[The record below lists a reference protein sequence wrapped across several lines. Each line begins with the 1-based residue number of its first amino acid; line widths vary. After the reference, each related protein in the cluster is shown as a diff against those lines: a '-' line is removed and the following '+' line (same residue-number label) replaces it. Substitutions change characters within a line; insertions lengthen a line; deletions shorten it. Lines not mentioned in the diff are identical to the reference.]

1 MILTMTKISLTLTLK
16 IMTTRTSSKGSKRSR
31 KQNLNTTI
39 VASSK
44 TSTATLVQKNEK
56 YKLEDIDDDEWAS
69 MITNVVA
76 DMQKATTSQVLV
88 TARRAATKVN
98 AKFLDSFK
106 NFWFSVADA
115 ALSEGSGASKKS
127 GSGAPTSARL
137 DVELVKDL
145 ILRVTELVGVGQP
158 DIRFASS
165 LAAFEMSR
173 AVLTKIVSLSNNLAI
188 AERQLKAAT
197 GARQGSLKTQ
207 VESLKRVIAEM
218 EELVTGPVYSVVFMH
233 RYRDSNEFIRTL
245 CMENLSTSI
254 VLRPSLFLQ
263 DKYLKYFGW
272 MLSDSSAEV
281 RRAALVALNLPFDT
295 LKQRIE
301 NGSDDGSI
309 DLSDMSNVCMKFLDR
324 IAGCSLD
331 ANVDVQPHAMALLLS
346 LLREGFLDEVEN
358 EKFWDQANFC
368 AINPKAT
375 EEMRATSLQF
385 VIEQIEAFDDDE
397 EELAAQGINSGDEE
411 RAIVAKVDALAS
423 WIASSITGPD
433 TAVEKARV
441 RLTDLVVESLR
452 SIPDQAGIA
461 TNWSAILRAINEDA
475 VATTKD
481 NATADTKVDEVK
493 QLVLMRFLLAAV
505 KCEVGDIGDA
515 EFLTGTISKK
525 GKITKKGT
533 GVAHENL
540 SVEMLKALPELFV
553 KFSGDSRMLT
563 QLASLPRYLIHSVF
577 SLPQRKKEFL
587 SLLKQTGDLYLK
599 STDETVL
606 MQCAMSL
613 THMTEGGHTRV
624 TDAQNQVQK
633 IIDGLNKKISDLVA
647 RKLSTTK
654 KKKKGEV
661 DQDSEFALGLA
672 LTQLRIL
679 AKRGDV
685 AGMIGDDEIE
695 DFIAT
700 LSECAESRIKG
711 AKGSN
716 QTLAE
721 SSVVVKEIMA
731 INTVFLGLVDLCYEA
746 FELKADGA
754 DWEQDKDS
762 EFMQFLTV
770 TQRAACGTVSDLRSI
785 CAKGLKNAAN
795 KTLRAVALVDDSRLL
810 NCLAKYIKSLDKSD
824 SSFTQE
830 GLLAI
835 SRILI
840 ANWDVVNR
848 REAGIVLSN
857 ITGASG
863 EATKM
868 ISAFMKVAKAK
879 DGVKLLE
886 AHMASLRQSFEEW
899 QAAQP
904 DELGEKF
911 TDDEMDEFTEKE
923 EQHEVMYNGLR
934 TQASKLSGSLGVG
947 KLSNPKMMPAMVGF
961 VKEGIRYAFS
971 CPKKA
976 GGEDDEEQFGD
987 RLSFLGPL
995 KTYLNW
1001 IKKNQ
1006 MQKNEIIADYEVKEM
1021 VFKNHIFYN
1030 EEVHAEVL
1038 KAFGD
1043 DFIGILVNRKRAAS
1057 QMTSDASMPPPA
1069 PASSKGSSA
1078 LDSVV
1083 EEGAEYEKGMFD
1095 DVEGGKDK
1103 RGEGEGSAS
1112 KRRRTSRG
1120 EGTQ

>member
-1 MILTMTKISLTLTLK
+1 
-16 IMTTRTSSKGSKRSR
+16 
-31 KQNLNTTI
+31 
-39 VASSK
+39 
-44 TSTATLVQKNEK
+44 
-56 YKLEDIDDDEWAS
+56 

-88 TARRAATKVN
+88 TAKRATTKVA

-115 ALSEGSGASKKS
+115 ALSEGAGASKKS
-127 GSGAPTSARL
+127 ASGAPTSARL

-188 AERQLKAAT
+188 AERQFAAAT

-309 DLSDMSNVCMKFLDR
+309 DLADMSNVCMKFLDR
-324 IAGCSLD
+324 ISGCSVD
-331 ANVDVQPHAMALLLS
+331 VNVDVQPHAMTLLLS

-368 AINPKAT
+368 AINPIAT

-397 EELAAQGINSGDEE
+397 EELAAQGISSGDEE

-433 TAVEKARV
+433 TVVEKARV

-452 SIPDQAGIA
+452 IIPEQAAIA

-525 GKITKKGT
+525 GKITKKGS

-540 SVEMLKALPELFV
+540 SVEILKALPDLFV

-587 SLLKQTGDLYLK
+587 SLLKQTGELYLK
-599 STDETVL
+599 STDEAVL

-633 IIDGLNKKISDLVA
+633 IIDSLNKKISDLVVL
-647 RKLSTTK
+647 KLSTTK

-685 AGMIGDDEIE
+685 ASMIGDDEIE

-700 LSECAESRIKG
+700 LTECAESRIKG

-716 QTLAE
+716 QTLKE
-721 SSVVVKEIMA
+721 SSVVVKEIMN
-731 INTVFLGLVDLCYEA
+731 INTVFLGWKVASLH
-746 FELKADGA
+746 DGE
-754 DWEQDKDS
+754 DEKMKEEEKED
-762 EFMQFLTV
+762 
-770 TQRAACGTVSDLRSI
+770 
-785 CAKGLKNAAN
+785 
-795 KTLRAVALVDDSRLL
+795 TLALDGDDSDGEETDAG
-810 NCLAKYIKSLDKSD
+810 NV
-824 SSFTQE
+824 
-830 GLLAI
+830 
-835 SRILI
+835 
-840 ANWDVVNR
+840 VVN
-848 REAGIVLSN
+848 
-857 ITGASG
+857 
-863 EATKM
+863 
-868 ISAFMKVAKAK
+868 
-879 DGVKLLE
+879 
-886 AHMASLRQSFEEW
+886 
-899 QAAQP
+899 
-904 DELGEKF
+904 
-911 TDDEMDEFTEKE
+911 
-923 EQHEVMYNGLR
+923 
-934 TQASKLSGSLGVG
+934 
-947 KLSNPKMMPAMVGF
+947 
-961 VKEGIRYAFS
+961 IR
-971 CPKKA
+971 
-976 GGEDDEEQFGD
+976 D
-987 RLSFLGPL
+987 R
-995 KTYLNW
+995 
-1001 IKKNQ
+1001 
-1006 MQKNEIIADYEVKEM
+1006 
-1021 VFKNHIFYN
+1021 
-1030 EEVHAEVL
+1030 
-1038 KAFGD
+1038 
-1043 DFIGILVNRKRAAS
+1043 
-1057 QMTSDASMPPPA
+1057 
-1069 PASSKGSSA
+1069 
-1078 LDSVV
+1078 
-1083 EEGAEYEKGMFD
+1083 
-1095 DVEGGKDK
+1095 
-1103 RGEGEGSAS
+1103 
-1112 KRRRTSRG
+1112 
-1120 EGTQ
+1120 